1 MWNLRILTLFL
12 QPSHGG
18 QSLKDGLKQIMRH
31 GPRAKQQKVKNLIRD
46 SGRKHVIPWNKDT
59 SPALPW
65 RQIQGAGVA
74 LLNSVDRQ

>member
-1 MWNLRILTLFL
+1 MDLVQNNNN
-12 QPSHGG
+12 
-18 QSLKDGLKQIMRH
+18 K
-31 GPRAKQQKVKNLIRD
+31 KVKNLIRD
-46 SGRKHVIPWNKDT
+46 SGRKHVIPRNKDT